1 MKPKQLHSI
10 KELNVILTGVTMQF
24 VLFAD
29 EITTMN
35 QQQIA
40 HGILINKHQFGLHLV
55 QIFLVGLTIGM
66 TRVVVPGLAETDFGL
81 ANQAFFLLTS
91 FVVAFGIVKAV
102 MNLFAGKLSEHY
114 GRKRVLIWGWLI
126 AIPIP
131 FMLLYS
137 PNWNWIIGATI
148 LLGFNQGLCW
158 SMALNSKLDLAKTT
172 QKGLVNG
179 VNEFSGY
186 AAVGIA
192 GVVTAYFVELWG
204 AKEGLFIFSL
214 IVILSGLLLAK
225 LTIVETLPWA
235 QLHVQQAQSSGHDT
249 SHQTLGQIFR
259 TASIENKPL
268 VALNQA
274 GLVEKFT
281 DAIVWI
287 FLPVY
292 FLSQNLTLIQAS
304 SIIAVY
310 GIVWGASQLITGPL
324 SDKIGRKVLIVWGMV
339 FCGLGVLAIP
349 YTSDVS
355 LWTLEAAFIGFGM
368 AMLYPNLGAA
378 VGDFAP
384 AQHRASLIGI
394 YRFWRDSGY
403 AFGALAMGIMAQWS
417 QNLILPFWFVGVAM
431 LLSGV
436 IVQLALPKKS

>member
-1 MKPKQLHSI
+1 MSKNSDKSD
-10 KELNVILTGVTMQF
+10 LNQTLDQVQMTI
-24 VLFAD
+24 
-29 EITTMN
+29 
-35 QQQIA
+35 QQ
-40 HGILINKHQFGLHLV
+40 GISSNKHQFSMHLI

-66 TRVVVPGLAETDFGL
+66 TRVVVPGLAKTDFGL
-81 ANQAFFLLTS
+81 ADQAFFLLTS
-91 FVVAFGIVKAV
+91 FVVVFGIVKAV
-102 MNLFAGKLSEHY
+102 MNLFAGKLSELH

-126 AIPIP
+126 ALPIP

-137 PNWNWIIGATI
+137 PNWNWIIAATV

-158 SMALNSKLDLAKTT
+158 SMALNSKLDLAKNT

-192 GVVTAYFVELWG
+192 GFVTAYFVELWG

-225 LTIVETLPWA
+225 FTIIETLPWA
-235 QLHVQQAQSSGHDT
+235 QLHTQNAQAAGQET
-249 SHQTLGQIFR
+249 THQTLGQLFK
-259 TASIENKPL
+259 TASIENKHL
-268 VALNQA
+268 IALNQA

-281 DAIVWI
+281 DSIIWI

-292 FLSQNLTLIQAS
+292 FLTQKLTLVQAGA
-304 SIIAVY
+304 IIAVY
-310 GIVWGASQLITGPL
+310 GIVWGSSQLITGPL
-324 SDKIGRKVLIVWGMV
+324 SDKIGRKILIVWGMI
-339 FCGLGVLAIP
+339 FCGVGILAIP
-349 YTSDVS
+349 YTASIS
-355 LWTLEAAFIGFGM
+355 LWTLEATFIGFGM

-417 QNLILPFWFVGVAM
+417 QNLILPFWFVGIAM
-431 LLSGV
+431 LLSA
-436 IVQLALPKKS
+436 IVVQMSLPKKT